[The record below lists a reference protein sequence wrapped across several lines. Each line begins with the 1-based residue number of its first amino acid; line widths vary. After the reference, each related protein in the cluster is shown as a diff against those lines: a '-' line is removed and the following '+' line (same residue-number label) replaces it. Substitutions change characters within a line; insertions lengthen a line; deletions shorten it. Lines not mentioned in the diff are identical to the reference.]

1 MIFGGL
7 IYLAAAIMTLLW
19 FLVVRKETSDEDSAA
34 KEVETKRL
42 VSRNNQ
48 ASGISDE
55 EYGEDV

>member
-42 VSRNNQ
+42 NNQ